1 MSWQMQAIGLYT
13 RATRKRRF
21 ADPLGGERLLS
32 EPKGSPEPPAKVVD
46 GLLVS
51 MHDIAGFP
59 AYAVTREDTAYYD
72 VPTVVYAHGGAFV
85 SEIVGPHWQ
94 LIAQLAR
101 EVDAAVLVPIY
112 GLAPQHTAREANEMM
127 ATIVDRSNGEGRP
140 TYLVGDSAGGNLV
153 LVAAQQA
160 AARGATCIRGVTAM
174 APWLDLTMSNPEVE
188 ALEPHDP
195 WLARAALHEVAR
207 VWADGTPLDD
217 PTISPLFG
225 PADGLPPVDLWIG
238 DRDICAP
245 DARLLRD
252 ALRAAGNDLTYHEQP
267 GALHVYPLLP
277 TPEGRRARA
286 EMIDHI
292 GYALA

>member
-1 MSWQMQAIGLYT
+1 MSWQMQAIGLYM

-21 ADPLGGERLLS
+21 ADPLGAERLLA
-32 EPKGSPEPPAKVVD
+32 EPKGSPEPPARAVD

-51 MHDIAGFP
+51 MHDIAGFT
-59 AYAVTREDTAYYD
+59 AYAVTREDMAHYD
-72 VPTVVYAHGGAFV
+72 VPTIVYAHGGAFV
-85 SEIVGPHWQ
+85 SEISGPHWQ
-94 LIAQLAR
+94 LIGQLAR

-112 GLAPQHTAREANEMM
+112 GLAPQHTAREAHETM
-127 ATIVDRSNGEGRP
+127 ATIVDRGAAEGR
-140 TYLVGDSAGGNLV
+140 TMYLVGDSAGGNLA

-160 AARGATCIRGVTAM
+160 AARGVTAVRGVTAM
-174 APWLDLTMSNPEVE
+174 APWLDLTMSNPEVD

-217 PTISPLFG
+217 PRVSPLFG
-225 PADGLPPVDLWIG
+225 SFEGLPPIDLWIG

-252 ALRAAGNDLTYHEQP
+252 ALAAAGNDLTYHEQP

-277 TPEGRRARA
+277 TPEGRRAREELVA
-286 EMIDHI
+286 HI
-292 GYALA
+292 RAALT